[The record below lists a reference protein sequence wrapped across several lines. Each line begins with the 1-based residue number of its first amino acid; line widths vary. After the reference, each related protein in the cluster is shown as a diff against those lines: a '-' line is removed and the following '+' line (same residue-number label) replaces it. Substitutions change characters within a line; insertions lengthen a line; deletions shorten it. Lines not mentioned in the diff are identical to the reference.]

1 MSDDILSGGAI
12 DPSTSGPIPP
22 SEDDRS
28 RDILSE
34 QKGRQD
40 QDAIGG
46 TQLPPRPQPPP
57 EIQEIAPPLP
67 PIDFNISGLDLEG
80 TKEIARQTVV
90 DVLKNVTINGQGPSV
105 DGSSI
110 AFNVS
115 QEQSASESFG
125 NITQAARNAAR
136 RNGADIGFD
145 DAQTARDA
153 ARQGGADISFNDA
166 QAARDAARQK
176 GADIDSDDAQAA
188 RDEAREERSSA
199 RAYKAAEEERRERKE
214 SDPNFD
220 RESYVRQKGE
230 TPTEFRERQE
240 QLRQERAERA
250 QREDL
255 LIRIRTGDF
264 TEMPSGIIP
273 VRFTRAD
280 GQKKILALM
289 ASEFVGVVDG
299 ATSGERPAT
308 LPSKDSYYVGGGIDQ
323 GCPFDLIARV
333 VAPSG
338 EGCPASTESIL
349 ASVKHTGCLDCAG
362 NDQYERYASIF
373 TSESECGIYGYYD
386 LNAAYN
392 FKLLAKE
399 DKSTLQIYDQS
410 SAKYLE
416 TGISEGEAFIWGYV
430 NDGQNNIRSR
440 VTEEVGVFETWN
452 EAGGYSK
459 IYLENGIAGF
469 ESDNGNGI
477 TAKIYDAELW
487 LNNTNNSSWS
497 QLYAGGL
504 YMNDGSNFVDIK
516 PPDGKDAYFQQVSV
530 CIDGETKTAY
540 VLMTNPE

>member
-125 NITQAARNAAR
+125 NIAQAARNAAR
-136 RNGADIGFD
+136 QSGADIGFD

-240 QLRQERAERA
+240 QLRQERVERA

-273 VRFTRAD
+273 VRLTRAD
-280 GQKKILALM
+280 GNKKILALM
-289 ASEFVGVVDG
+289 ATDFVGVVEG
-299 ATSGERPAT
+299 ASELDRPAT
-308 LPSKDSYYVGGGIDQ
+308 LPSEDSYY
-323 GCPFDLIARV
+323 
-333 VAPSG
+333 
-338 EGCPASTESIL
+338 
-349 ASVKHTGCLDCAG
+349 
-362 NDQYERYASIF
+362 
-373 TSESECGIYGYYD
+373 
-386 LNAAYN
+386 
-392 FKLLAKE
+392 
-399 DKSTLQIYDQS
+399 
-410 SAKYLE
+410 
-416 TGISEGEAFIWGYV
+416 
-430 NDGQNNIRSR
+430 
-440 VTEEVGVFETWN
+440 
-452 EAGGYSK
+452 EAGGESSPSHPWK
-459 IYLENGIAGF
+459 ITIRTVPESDPPEYEYAIESASRLFNGFGGIAVDVAGADGVFRPVEEGF
-469 ESDNGNGI
+469 
-477 TAKIYDAELW
+477 
-487 LNNTNNSSWS
+487 
-497 QLYAGGL
+497 
-504 YMNDGSNFVDIK
+504 
-516 PPDGKDAYFQQVSV
+516 YFIEVEFT
-530 CIDGETKTAY
+530 DGEIDQAEIKITEDMGASVETEGGKQKKLKQQIGY
-540 VLMTNPE
+540 VYFEDEVPKIRQYAWHNYSLFDVCRDGGPVKITIAT

>member
-1 MSDDILSGGAI
+1 MGDILSGGAI

-28 RDILSE
+28 RNILSE

-67 PIDFNISGLDLEG
+67 PIDFNIAGSALEEFR
-80 TKEIARQTVV
+80 EISRQTTI
-90 DVLKNVTINGQGPSV
+90 DILKNVNINGRGPSI

-125 NITQAARNAAR
+125 NVAQAARNAAR
-136 RNGADIGFD
+136 QSGADIGFD

-166 QAARDAARQK
+166 QAARNATRQK

-188 RDEAREERSSA
+188 RDEAREGGSSA
-199 RAYKAAEEERRERKE
+199 RAYKAAEEERKARKG

-255 LIRIRTGDF
+255 SVRIRTGDF

-273 VRFTRAD
+273 VRLTRAD
-280 GQKKILALM
+280 KNKKILALM
-289 ASEFVGVVDG
+289 ATDFVGVVKG
-299 ATSGERPAT
+299 ASGLDRRAT
-308 LPSKDSYYVGGGIDQ
+308 LPSKDSYY
-323 GCPFDLIARV
+323 
-333 VAPSG
+333 
-338 EGCPASTESIL
+338 
-349 ASVKHTGCLDCAG
+349 
-362 NDQYERYASIF
+362 
-373 TSESECGIYGYYD
+373 
-386 LNAAYN
+386 
-392 FKLLAKE
+392 
-399 DKSTLQIYDQS
+399 
-410 SAKYLE
+410 
-416 TGISEGEAFIWGYV
+416 
-430 NDGQNNIRSR
+430 
-440 VTEEVGVFETWN
+440 
-452 EAGGYSK
+452 EAGGESFPSHPWK
-459 IYLENGIAGF
+459 ITIRTVP
-469 ESDNGNGI
+469 ESDPPEYEYAIESASRLFNGFGGTEVDVVGADGVFRPVEEGFYFIEVEFTSGEISQAGI
-477 TAKIYDAELW
+477 KITEDMGASVETEGGKQKKLKQQIGYVYFEDGVPEIR
-487 LNNTNNSSWS
+487 
-497 QLYAGGL
+497 QYAWHNYSLFDVCRDGGP
-504 YMNDGSNFVDIK
+504 VKITI
-516 PPDGKDAYFQQVSV
+516 A
-530 CIDGETKTAY
+530 T
-540 VLMTNPE
+540 

>member
-125 NITQAARNAAR
+125 NIAQAARNAAR
-136 RNGADIGFD
+136 QNGADIGFD

-188 RDEAREERSSA
+188 RDDAREGRSSA
-199 RAYKAAEEERRERKE
+199 RAYKAAEEERKERKE

-240 QLRQERAERA
+240 QLRQERVERA
-250 QREDL
+250 QREEQL
-255 LIRIRTGDF
+255 SRVRTGDF

-273 VRFTRAD
+273 VRLTRAD
-280 GQKKILALM
+280 GNKKILALI
-289 ASEFVGVVDG
+289 ATDFVGVVEG
-299 ATSGERPAT
+299 ASGLDRPAT
-308 LPSKDSYYVGGGIDQ
+308 LPSEDSYYEGGGGDCF
-323 GCPFDLIARV
+323 GLALYTKTVGTPPNTTTEVWVGAGT
-333 VAPSG
+333 VAGQLPSG
-338 EGCPASTESIL
+338 FDPEEGKNIASSGSGSVWAEVNIDGTTGDIVSVAVTGGGTTPNNTDTSFYYALGYYEYDGVS
-349 ASVKHTGCLDCAG
+349 ASVTNYGCGSLDATICRNWFAAEAPFYG
-362 NDQYERYASIF
+362 VTINR
-373 TSESECGIYGYYD
+373 CGCGSGY
-386 LNAAYN
+386 
-392 FKLLAKE
+392 
-399 DKSTLQIYDQS
+399 
-410 SAKYLE
+410 
-416 TGISEGEAFIWGYV
+416 
-430 NDGQNNIRSR
+430 
-440 VTEEVGVFETWN
+440 
-452 EAGGYSK
+452 
-459 IYLENGIAGF
+459 
-469 ESDNGNGI
+469 
-477 TAKIYDAELW
+477 
-487 LNNTNNSSWS
+487 
-497 QLYAGGL
+497 
-504 YMNDGSNFVDIK
+504 
-516 PPDGKDAYFQQVSV
+516 
-530 CIDGETKTAY
+530 
-540 VLMTNPE
+540 